1 MAANL
6 SPQALQRRFSELSSG
21 KNNNRNVLGRR
32 RGAQF
37 RQQILSI
44 AVRHEIV
51 GHDHGGFVP
60 AGASETLMGVAG
72 VCYIETTFLEPA
84 CEKSVD
90 VVVVVDQQH
99 ARTPSHRGRRRMR
112 ARLLS

>member
-6 SPQALQRRFSELSSG
+6 SPQALHRRFIELPSG

-60 AGASETLMGVAG
+60 AGASETLLGVAG

-84 CEKSVD
+84 CEKSADVGVRVD
-90 VVVVVDQQH
+90 PPP
-99 ARTPSHRGRRRMR
+99 ARTPSY
-112 ARLLS
+112 